1 MDKDFSVYLEFLAV
15 FSARLAEMPD
25 FETTLNTAVKE
36 ITRFLDAEA
45 GAMFLMDDEGDG
57 LTCRASAGEVG
68 FVGARAILGQGIV
81 GRSAGGQVLA
91 YAGSGD
97 SECDFPAAGGDS
109 GDFAVRSILCAPL
122 GAGDHCVGTV
132 ALLNKRGGEAF
143 APADRHLLLAAAGT
157 TASAIAG
164 ARLAEKQADQERVS
178 RELELAAEIQRK
190 LLPSPEPGTFP
201 VVGINRPIREVS
213 GDFFDFFRLPNGHIP
228 FALGDVSGK
237 GMNAAL
243 LMAKTASLFR
253 CLGKSIDDPAAL
265 LKLINREIYETAS
278 RGMFVT
284 MVAGI
289 YEPWTGRLRFANAG
303 HEPPLLRRADRSYLT
318 YLADAPPLG
327 ILPSIQFETNDTYLE
342 SGEFYVFSDGLT
354 EYRYG
359 GTEDLGVDGL
369 IQLVEASNEAT
380 LDGRL
385 RSMLAEL
392 DQSGWELRD
401 DLTVLAIDGAW
412 TPPEGYDTPFGSLLS
427 DAAPEALL
435 EIRVPARADRIKLL
449 RPGVRAAAQMCDFV
463 EEEAEDIVLAV
474 SEACQNVIVHAYNGD
489 ADGDIVV
496 EIFRR
501 DDGMLVRLRDFA
513 PPIDPATVRP
523 RDLDDLRPGGLGT
536 HFIREIMDSAEFREV
551 ADGGGNVL
559 EMVKR
564 AK

>member
-1 MDKDFSVYLEFLAV
+1 LEFLAV

-25 FETTLNTAVKE
+25 FDTTLNTAVTE
-36 ITRFLDAEA
+36 ITHFLDAEA
-45 GAMFLMDDEGDG
+45 GALFLMDDEGDG
-57 LTCRASAGEVG
+57 LTCRASAGQAG
-68 FVGARAILGQGIV
+68 FVGARATLGQGVV
-81 GRSAGGQVLA
+81 GRGASGQVIE
-91 YAGSGD
+91 YSRTRD
-97 SECDFPAAGGDS
+97 PECDFPAAGG
-109 GDFAVRSILCAPL
+109 GEDFAVRSILCAPL
-122 GAGDHCVGTV
+122 GAGDQCVGTV
-132 ALLNKRGGEAF
+132 ALLNKRGGETF
-143 APADRHLLLAAAGT
+143 APTDRHLLLAAAGA
-157 TASAIAG
+157 TASAISG
-164 ARLAEKQADQERVS
+164 ARLAENHAEQERVR
-178 RELELAAEIQRK
+178 RELELAAEIQRN
-190 LLPSPEPGTFP
+190 LLPSPEPGAFP
-201 VVGINRPIREVS
+201 VVGINQPIREVS
-213 GDFFDFFRLPNGHIP
+213 GDFYDFFRLPNGHIP

-243 LMAKTASLFR
+243 LMAKAASLFR

-265 LKLINREIYETAS
+265 LKVINREIYDTAS

-318 YLADAPPLG
+318 FLADAPPLG
-327 ILPSIQFETNDTYLE
+327 ILPSIHAETNETNLE
-342 SGEFYVFSDGLT
+342 TGEFYVFSDGLT

-359 GTEDLGVDGL
+359 GTEDLGVEGL
-369 IQLVEASNEAT
+369 IQLVEASNETT

-412 TPPEGYDTPFGSLLS
+412 TPPEGDDSRFGSLLS

-435 EIRVPARADRIKLL
+435 ELRVPARADRLKLL
-449 RPGVRAAAQMCDFV
+449 RPGVQAAARMCDFD
-463 EEEAEDIVLAV
+463 EEEVEDIVLAV
-474 SEACQNVIVHAYNGD
+474 GEACQNVILHAYNGD

-496 EIFRR
+496 EIFQR
-501 DDGMLVRLRDFA
+501 DDGILVRLRDFA
-513 PPIDPATVRP
+513 PPIDPTSVRP

-536 HFIREIMDSAEFREV
+536 HFIREIMDSAEFREI
-551 ADGGGNVL
+551 ADGSGNVL

-564 AK
+564 TR

>member
-1 MDKDFSVYLEFLAV
+1 ML
-15 FSARLAEMPD
+15 SARLAEMPD
-25 FETTLNTAVKE
+25 FDTTLDLAVTE

-57 LTCRASAGEVG
+57 LTCRASAGEAG
-68 FVGARAILGQGIV
+68 FVGARATLGQGVV
-81 GRSAGGQVLA
+81 GRGASGQVIECTQ
-91 YAGSGD
+91 SGD
-97 SECDFPAAGGDS
+97 PECDFPASRDDG

-122 GAGDHCVGTV
+122 GAGDRCIGTV
-132 ALLNKRGGEAF
+132 ALLNKRGGETF
-143 APADRHLLLAAAGT
+143 APADRHLLMAAAGT

-164 ARLAEKQADQERVS
+164 TRLAEIQADQERLG

-190 LLPSPEPGTFP
+190 LLPSPEPGEYP

-213 GDFFDFFRLPNGHIP
+213 GDFFDFFRLANGHIP

-243 LMAKTASLFR
+243 LMAKAASLFR

-265 LKLINREIYETAS
+265 LKIINREIYETTS

-318 YLADAPPLG
+318 FLADAPPLG
-327 ILPSIQFETNDTYLE
+327 ILPSIHFETNETNLE
-342 SGEFYVFSDGLT
+342 TGEFYVFSDGLT

-359 GTEDLGVDGL
+359 GTENLGVDGL
-369 IQLVEASNEAT
+369 IQLVEASKET
-380 LDGRL
+380 SLDGRL

-412 TPPEGYDTPFGSLLS
+412 TPPEGYDTRFGSLLS
-427 DAAPEALL
+427 DAAPEALIEL
-435 EIRVPARADRIKLL
+435 RVPARVDRLKLL
-449 RPGVRAAAQMCDFV
+449 RPGVEMAAQMCDFD
-463 EEEAEDIVLAV
+463 EDDAEDIVLAV
-474 SEACQNVIVHAYNGD
+474 SEACQNIVVHAYNGD

-501 DDGMLVRLRDFA
+501 DDGMLIRVRDFA
-513 PPIDPATVRP
+513 PPIDPASVRP

-536 HFIREIMDSAEFREV
+536 HFIQEIMDSAEFCEV
-551 ADGGGNVL
+551 ADGSGNVL